1 MLKLAIIGG
10 GNMGE
15 ALVAGLLADGVATPA
30 GLWVTDVAPE
40 RIAVLRQRYGVRTGG
55 DNIEAASWAE
65 VIILAVKP
73 QVMDGVLDELKDR
86 LPERTLIISITA
98 GIPLSRIAARLGG
111 VRKLVRVMPN
121 TPCLVRAGASAV
133 AATPSVSPEERAQ
146 AVRLFEAVGKVV
158 VVEERLMDA
167 VTGLSGSGP
176 AYVFQIVEALADG
189 GVKMGLPR
197 ETAATLAAQ
206 TVFGADKLLVE
217 TGEHPATLKD
227 KVASPGGTT
236 IAGLHALEAGGVRSV
251 LIAAVEAATKRS
263 EELGRG

>member
-121 TPCLVRAGASAV
+121 TEDRK
-133 AATPSVSPEERAQ
+133 SV
-146 AVRLFEAVGKVV
+146 V
-158 VVEERLMDA
+158 
-167 VTGLSGSGP
+167 
-176 AYVFQIVEALADG
+176 
-189 GVKMGLPR
+189 
-197 ETAATLAAQ
+197 
-206 TVFGADKLLVE
+206 
-217 TGEHPATLKD
+217 
-227 KVASPGGTT
+227 
-236 IAGLHALEAGGVRSV
+236 
-251 LIAAVEAATKRS
+251 
-263 EELGRG
+263 